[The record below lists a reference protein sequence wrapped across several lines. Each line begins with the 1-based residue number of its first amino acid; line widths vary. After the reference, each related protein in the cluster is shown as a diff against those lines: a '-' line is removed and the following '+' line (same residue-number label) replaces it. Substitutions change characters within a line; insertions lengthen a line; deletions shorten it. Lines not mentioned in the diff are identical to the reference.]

1 MKKLE
6 ITVESAVTAYNNAS
20 DEQKQLLVD
29 LFGKDVFKP
38 TDVRERIKTFEDAL
52 RELGEEHPL
61 VQAYRQL
68 FEIAT
73 CEDYMRETFGADIV
87 AYLKLRIIV
96 AALNEGWTP
105 KFEKDEWRYYPWF
118 WLYTNGQIE
127 EMNEEE
133 KAQVCRVVGRASFH
147 AIAFGG
153 LVYSVAV
160 SVSSLSYTGGGS
172 RLAFKTEELAEYAG
186 KQFIEIYRDFMIV
199 E

>member
-38 TDVRERIKTFEDAL
+38 TDVRERIKSFHDAYC
-52 RELGEEHPL
+52 ELGSEHPF
-61 VQAYRQL
+61 V
-68 FEIAT
+68 
-73 CEDYMRETFGADIV
+73 V
-87 AYLKLRIIV
+87 AYEKYVNSLGGEEKDIIAYLQLRIIV

-105 KFEKDEWRYYPWF
+105 KFEEGEWRYYPWF
-118 WLYTNGQIE
+118 WLYTNEQIE
-127 EMNEEE
+127 RMNEEE
-133 KAQVCRVVGRASFH
+133 KAKVCRVVGRASYN
-147 AIAFGG
+147 ANADGG
-153 LVYSVAV
+153 LVCSNAH
-160 SVSSLSYTGGGS
+160 SVSSSSSTSYGS

>member
-6 ITVESAVTAYNNAS
+6 IAVESAVTAYNNAS

-38 TDVRERIKTFEDAL
+38 TDVRERIKTFEDAC

-61 VQAYRQL
+61 VQSYKPL

-73 CEDYMRETFGADIV
+73 CDGCMGKAFDSDIV

-105 KFEKDEWRYYPWF
+105 KFEEDEWRYYPWF
-118 WLYTNGQIE
+118 WLYTNEQIE
-127 EMNEEE
+127 KMNEEE
-133 KAQVCRVVGRASFH
+133 KAKVCRVVGRASYN
-147 AIAFGG
+147 AFAGGG
-153 LVYSVAV
+153 LVFSYADYVSTLSVTF
-160 SVSSLSYTGGGS
+160 LGS

>member
-1 MKKLE
+1 MEKNLE
-6 ITVESAVTAYNNAS
+6 ISEKSVVSAYNSAS
-20 DEQKQLLVD
+20 EEQKQVLVG
-29 LFGKDVFKP
+29 LFGADIFKP
-38 TDVRERIKTFEDAL
+38 KSVMDRIKTFEDAV
-52 RELGEEHPL
+52 EALGEEHPF
-61 VQAYRQL
+61 VVAYRQ
-68 FEIAT
+68 I
-73 CEDYMRETFGADIV
+73 EDIDECGDDIE

-133 KAQVCRVVGRASFH
+133 KAQVCRVVGRAHSN
-147 AIAFGG
+147 ANAYGG
-153 LVYSVAV
+153 LVFSYAYNVSTYSH
-160 SVSSLSYTGGGS
+160 TGVGS
-172 RLAFKTEELAEYAG
+172 RLTFKTEELAEYAG